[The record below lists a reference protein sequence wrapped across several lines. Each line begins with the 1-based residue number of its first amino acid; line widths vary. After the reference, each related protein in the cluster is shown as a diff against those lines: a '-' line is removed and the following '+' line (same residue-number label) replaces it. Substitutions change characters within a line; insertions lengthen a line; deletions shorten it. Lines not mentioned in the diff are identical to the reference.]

1 MTDLNNKR
9 VLVLG
14 AGRDGVAAAQFI
26 YYAFP
31 NARLAIAD
39 KRTVN
44 MPLEQIKTLFADDYP
59 TSLNDWDVVVV
70 SPGVKP
76 NEPLLETM
84 NPNAHLTTG
93 TNLFLEHCE
102 GTVIG
107 VTGSKGKSTT
117 AAMIASILTHAG
129 KRAHLVGNI
138 GTPALTE
145 LRENNEKD
153 DIYVFEMSSYM
164 TRLLEQAPDIAVVTT
179 LFPEHQDYHGSTEQ
193 YYADKMRIADLLTPE
208 QHLVY
213 NNQNDELVRR
223 VENLQATKHAYPAT
237 ETAHIES
244 TEVYYGE
251 TNMIFIQEIPLEG
264 YHNVL
269 NTLGAIN
276 AAALAGVKPEEME
289 KGIEQF
295 VSLPH
300 RLQHVGT
307 YKGINFYNDSLSTA
321 PEATL
326 AALNAVSKVETLFL
340 GGQDRGYDF
349 TELAAEVVRRKIS
362 NIILFPD
369 SGSTIRK
376 ALEDAGFKGEFLEAD
391 NMAAAV
397 SWAYEVTGQG
407 NTCLL
412 SCASPSY
419 SIFTDYQD
427 RGNRFTGAVISIAHG
442 RDISYEAHSGH
453 C

>member
-26 YYAFP
+26 YHTYP

-39 KRTVN
+39 KRQVN
-44 MPLEQIKTLFADDYP
+44 MPLEQIKTLFKDDYP
-59 TSLNDWDVVVV
+59 TSLADWDVVVL
-70 SPGVKP
+70 SPGIKP
-76 NEPLLETM
+76 TEPLLKT
-84 NPNAHLTTG
+84 AKQTTTG
-93 TNLFLEHCE
+93 TNLFLEHCK

-117 AAMIASILTHAG
+117 SALIASILKHAG
-129 KRAHLVGNI
+129 KRVHLVGNI

-145 LRENNEKD
+145 LRENNTKD

-164 TRLLEQAPDIAVVTT
+164 TRMLEQSPDYVVITT

-193 YYADKMRIADLLTPE
+193 YYADKMRIADLQTPE
-208 QHLVY
+208 QHLIY
-213 NNQNDELVRR
+213 NKENEELVKR
-223 VENLQATKHAYPAT
+223 VAESKAQKHPYPLKE
-237 ETAHIES
+237 ETHIVN
-244 TEVYYGE
+244 TEVFYADDPLFFV
-251 TNMIFIQEIPLEG
+251 NLIPLEG
-264 YHNVL
+264 YHNIQ
-269 NTLGAIN
+269 NAIGAIS
-276 AAALAGVKPEEME
+276 AAVLMGVEPKDVE
-289 KGIEQF
+289 KGVDEF

-300 RLQHVGT
+300 RLQHVGKF
-307 YKGINFYNDSLSTA
+307 KGIDFYNDSLSTA

-326 AALNAVSKVETLFL
+326 AALQALWKVNTLFL

-349 TELAAEVVRRKIS
+349 TALAEDIVRLKIG
-362 NIILFPD
+362 NIVLFPD
-369 SGSTIRK
+369 SGSTIRT
-376 ALEDAGFKGEFLEAD
+376 ALEEAGFQGKFLEAD
-391 NMAAAV
+391 NMADAV
-397 SWAYEVTGQG
+397 TWAYEVTGQG

-412 SCASPSY
+412 SCGSPSY

-427 RGNRFTGAVISIAHG
+427 RGNRFTGAVISIGHG
-442 RDISYEAHSGH
+442 RDISYEAHDGH